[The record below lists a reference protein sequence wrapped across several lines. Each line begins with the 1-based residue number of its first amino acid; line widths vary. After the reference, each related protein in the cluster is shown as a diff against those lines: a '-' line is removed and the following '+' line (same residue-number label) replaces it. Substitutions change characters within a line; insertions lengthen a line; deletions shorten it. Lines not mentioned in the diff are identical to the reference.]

1 MPSRTSSKGSL
12 PTTSRD
18 SRHQRAIGL
27 GRGSGGCRDPAS
39 VCRPSRRAERRSQDI
54 GPILYDLTLPT
65 PPLRPVPLGIT
76 HVPIC
81 VPVLSWLRSSQATS
95 ARGRRATSRLLPQ
108 NAVGAGALAPVP
120 NRHLGTGDSQ
130 ERVDDVETDAPHV
143 NRNGVRSRGPPSAR
157 RVDLR
162 SANPNIATL
171 PPSYRRVGV
180 AKIETMLQEIF
191 GDPVRSKEIGELA
204 PALTSLLTA
213 PCVTD
218 CSWSGSDT

>member
-1 MPSRTSSKGSL
+1 MILDTNALSAWAEGLAGVETPLRSADRLVVPSVVLKIL
-12 PTTSRD
+12 VPTFEI
-18 SRHQRAIGL
+18 RHYQL
-27 GRGSGGCRDPAS
+27 
-39 VCRPSRRAERRSQDI
+39 
-54 GPILYDLTLPT
+54 LLM
-65 PPLRPVPLGIT
+65 RPVPLGIT

-95 ARGRRATSRLLPQ
+95 ARGRRAASRLLPQ
-108 NAVGAGALAPVP
+108 DAVGAGAIGSCAQSTSWNRRPHKSELATWK
-120 NRHLGTGDSQ
+120 RMHRKSIGMAL
-130 ERVDDVETDAPHV
+130 
-143 NRNGVRSRGPPSAR
+143 RSRAPPSAR
-157 RVDLR
+157 RIDVR

>member
-1 MPSRTSSKGSL
+1 MILDTNALSVWAEGLAGVETPLRSADRLVVPSVVLKIL
-12 PTTSRD
+12 VPTFEI
-18 SRHQRAIGL
+18 RHYQL
-27 GRGSGGCRDPAS
+27 
-39 VCRPSRRAERRSQDI
+39 
-54 GPILYDLTLPT
+54 LLM
-65 PPLRPVPLGIT
+65 RPVPLGIT

-95 ARGRRATSRLLPQ
+95 DKGRRAASRRWRGRLLCPIDI
-108 NAVGAGALAPVP
+108 LE
-120 NRHLGTGDSQ
+120 HETHK
-130 ERVDDVETDAPHV
+130 ERVGDVETDAPHV
-143 NRNGVRSRGPPSAR
+143 NRNGVRSRAPPSAR
-157 RVDLR
+157 RIDVR